1 MRIGYGYDSHRF
13 AEGRPLLLA
22 GVEIPDS
29 PGLTGHS
36 DADVVAH
43 AVIDAILG
51 AAAAG
56 DIGTHFPP
64 SDEAWKDADSMLL
77 LAQAT
82 AIIREA
88 GYRVGNIDL
97 TVICEHPKISPYKV
111 VMATKLAAA
120 LQVGPGDVSIKGKTN
135 ETMGWEG
142 RGEGIAVHAVAL
154 LFPLDG

>member
-13 AEGRPLLLA
+13 AEGRRLLLG
-22 GVEIPDS
+22 GVQIPDS

-43 AVIDAILG
+43 AVTDAILG

-64 SDEAWKDADSMLL
+64 GDAEWKDADSMVL
-77 LAQAT
+77 LARAVDV
-82 AIIREA
+82 IHEA

-97 TVICEHPKISPYKV
+97 TVICERPPISPHSAA
-111 VMATKLAAA
+111 MATNLAQT
-120 LQVGPGDVSIKGKTN
+120 LRVGTGDVSIKGKTN

-154 LFPLDG
+154 LFSLDG

>member
-13 AEGRPLLLA
+13 TEGRTLRLA
-22 GVEIPDS
+22 GVEIPES

-43 AVIDAILG
+43 AVTDAILG

-64 SDEAWKDADSMLL
+64 SDDTWKGADSMVLL
-77 LAQAT
+77 RKAVT
-82 AIIREA
+82 VVHEA
-88 GYRVGNIDL
+88 GFRIGNIDV
-97 TVICEHPKISPYKV
+97 TVICERPKISPHKAA
-111 VMATKLAAA
+111 MCANLAEA
-120 LQVGPGDVSIKGKTN
+120 LQVGSGDVSVKGKTN

-154 LFPLDG
+154 LFPLTP

>member
-13 AEGRPLLLA
+13 AEGRRLLLG

-43 AVIDAILG
+43 AVTDAILG

-64 SDEAWKDADSMLL
+64 GDAEWKDADSMVL
-77 LAQAT
+77 LARAVDV
-82 AIIREA
+82 IHEA

-97 TVICEHPKISPYKV
+97 TVICERPPISPHSAA
-111 VMATKLAAA
+111 MATNLAQT
-120 LQVGPGDVSIKGKTN
+120 LRVGAGDVSIKGKTN

-154 LFPLDG
+154 LFSLDG